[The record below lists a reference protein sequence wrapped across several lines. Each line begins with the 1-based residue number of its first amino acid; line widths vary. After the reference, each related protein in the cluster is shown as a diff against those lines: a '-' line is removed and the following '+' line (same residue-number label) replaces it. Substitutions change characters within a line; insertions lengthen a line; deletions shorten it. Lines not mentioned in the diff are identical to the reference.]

1 MHKNAGT
8 GANEAFRPHFL
19 GSSETT
25 RHWYVPGCPQGLLDL
40 ICESTDTWVRTVD
53 MFLHLRCL
61 CSRTESD
68 LHREHDLLRANLSFR
83 DVIKSIPGDH
93 IQPSIE
99 KFHRDVLQSSFYN
112 QPRNPLQER
121 GQRTPGVLVGGFDA
135 VIDTVRGEDR
145 DHYQSDGW
153 LVVGR
158 WFSQRGDSRGGRVDE
173 LMTLTS
179 FLKSW
184 IPLA

>member
-1 MHKNAGT
+1 
-8 GANEAFRPHFL
+8 
-19 GSSETT
+19 
-25 RHWYVPGCPQGLLDL
+25 
-40 ICESTDTWVRTVD
+40 

-68 LHREHDLLRANLSFR
+68 LHRKHDLLRANLSFR

-121 GQRTPGVLVGGFDA
+121 GQRAPGVLVGGFDA
-135 VIDTVRGEDR
+135 VIDTVRDEDR

-153 LVVGR
+153 LLVGG
-158 WFSQRGDSRGGRVDE
+158 STKEATQEEGG
-173 LMTLTS
+173 
-179 FLKSW
+179 
-184 IPLA
+184 